1 MEPVLVSRRITD
13 LLVGASSGPEPK
25 VRAWDG
31 SQWGPESAAATL
43 VLQHPGA
50 LRSMLLPPNDVS
62 AGEAY
67 VFNDID
73 IEGDIFSMLE
83 FAADL
88 DAIKPGWRAFQI
100 LRLARSLPNEPAEAD
115 ERPKRRPRL
124 SGRLHS
130 IGRDRQAVTYHY
142 DTGNEF
148 FRLLLGPTMV
158 YSCAHFLSPDEA
170 LETAQRRKLDMICR
184 KLSLVPGQRLLDVGC
199 GWGSLVVHAAREY
212 GVEAVGITVSS
223 EQAEAAR
230 QLAKEA
236 RVDDRVEI
244 LQRDYREINGEFD
257 AIASVGMFEHVGRY
271 KLPQYFTQLRRLL
284 APGGQVLNHGIVT
297 RSRGRAGRRSTFIRT
312 YVFPDGELRP
322 VDEAIAA
329 AEDAGFEL
337 RDVEA
342 LRMSY
347 ALTLRRWV
355 ANLEANRDEAISL
368 VGDRVYRIWRVYM
381 AGSAVSFERS
391 GVGVYQLLLSDPAR
405 PWTYGRSRLL
415 ASDDS

>member
-1 MEPVLVSRRITD
+1 MTD
-13 LLVGASSGPEPK
+13 LLVGASSGPEPR

-31 SQWGPESAAATL
+31 SEWGPESAAATL

-67 VFNDID
+67 VFNDVD

-83 FAADL
+83 FANGL
-88 DAIKPGWRAFQI
+88 DAIKPGWRALQI
-100 LRLARSLPNEPAEAD
+100 LRLARRLPNEPADAD
-115 ERPKRRPRL
+115 ERPQRRPRL

-148 FRLLLGPTMV
+148 FRLFLGPSMV

-170 LETAQRRKLDMICR
+170 LEGAQRRKLDMICR
-184 KLSLVPGQRLLDVGC
+184 KLNLGPGQRLLDVGC

-212 GVEAVGITVSS
+212 GVEAVGITVSG

-236 RVDDRVEI
+236 KVDDRVEI
-244 LQRDYREINGEFD
+244 LQRDYREIDGEYD
-257 AIASVGMFEHVGRY
+257 AIASVGMFEHVGRNR
-271 KLPQYFTQLRRLL
+271 LPQYFKQLRRLL

-297 RSRGRAGRRSTFIRT
+297 RSRGRGGRRSTFIRT

-322 VDEAIAA
+322 VDEAVAA

-355 ANLEANRDEAISL
+355 ANLEANRDEAIRL
-368 VGDRVYRIWRVYM
+368 VGDRVYRIWRAYM
-381 AGSAVSFERS
+381 AGSAVSFER
-391 GVGVYQLLLSDPAR
+391 GGIGVYQLLLSDPQR
-405 PWTYGRSRLL
+405 SWTYGRSGLL
-415 ASDDS
+415 ATDDV